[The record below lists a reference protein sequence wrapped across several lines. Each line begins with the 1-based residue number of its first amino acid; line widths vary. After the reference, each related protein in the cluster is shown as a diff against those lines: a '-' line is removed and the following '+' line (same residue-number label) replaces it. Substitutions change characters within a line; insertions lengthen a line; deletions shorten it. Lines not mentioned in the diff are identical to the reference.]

1 MPLRSNTQSD
11 IGTSKVSSDSYD
23 TNNIFLTDQGWV
35 YRHFKNNDKSEFW
48 DEIIVAGEAGYTDPA
63 DDVTATL
70 YSLEGGGSE
79 AFAPAGFEGTTDGAV
94 DIQYSPSFVPMADAA
109 VGPARYPFPDAD
121 ADAPEEGSGS
131 GGGGGAAA
139 PADPV
144 ATNVTLTLIEAT
156 PGNTAYITSAALTG
170 GTVDINVG
178 DILTITNGTG
188 GHSVAIV
195 ESDGGEPTTQGT
207 TTGSGADTLVWNTSG
222 VTAGTFYYQCQ
233 AHEAMIGTINVN

>member
-35 YRHFKNNDKSEFW
+35 YRHFKKDDKSEFW
-48 DEIIVAGEAGYTDPA
+48 DEIIVAGEAGAPDA
-63 DDVTATL
+63 ITATT
-70 YSLEGGGSE
+70 YSPEGGGSV
-79 AFAPAGFEGTTDGAV
+79 AFASPTFEGTTDGAV
-94 DIQYSPSFVPMADAA
+94 DIQYSPSFNPMAPAA
-109 VGPARYPFPDAD
+109 EGPARYPFPDESAE
-121 ADAPEEGSGS
+121 APEEN
-131 GGGGGAAA
+131 GGGAPAA

-144 ATNVTLTLIEAT
+144 VTNATLTLIGAT
-156 PGNTAYITSAALTG
+156 SGNTAYITSAALTG

-178 DILTITNGTG
+178 DILTITNSTG

-195 ESDGGEPTTQGT
+195 ESDGGVATTQGI

-233 AHEAMIGTINVN
+233 VHEAMIGMINVN

>member
-35 YRHFKNNDKSEFW
+35 YRHFKKDDKSEFW
-48 DEIIVAGEAGYTDPA
+48 DEIIVAGESGAPDTI
-63 DDVTATL
+63 TATE
-70 YSLEGGGSE
+70 YSLEGGGSV
-79 AFAPAGFEGTTDGAV
+79 AFASPGFEAATGDTAV
-94 DIQYSPSFVPMADAA
+94 DIQYSPSFVPMAEAA
-109 VGPARYPFPDAD
+109 DGKARYPFPDAD
-121 ADAPEEGSGS
+121 ADAPGEGS
-131 GGGGGAAA
+131 GGGGASA
-139 PADPV
+139 PSDPV
-144 ATNVTLTLIEAT
+144 VTNATLALIGVTS
-156 PGNTAYITSAALTG
+156 GNTAYITSAALTG

-207 TTGSGADTLVWNTSG
+207 TTGSGADTLVWDTSG